1 MNKMKKRLLFIL
13 SVLLL
18 SVAGQAQFVTQ
29 MNLLTPHYYPGEVY
43 FTDGHYEAFDEIELP
58 RVGKSKIG
66 VKKNA
71 EDKGHTDI
79 EAIDIVGI
87 KIWHKDFP
95 DKEHVL
101 YYVHAKKSYLQNDH
115 QWGNPIYA
123 TAWGVLFQCEQNYQM
138 DKKTG
143 DLNFVKFV
151 GGNGPDTPTLF
162 YLKRPEWNEAQLIM
176 INGVFIPKKKAAEFF
191 KDNEQIYNGVKSG
204 KLKADDIKYIMDE
217 MAGGKPADES
227 VLSIPEAQ
235 IDSVS
240 NGVVGDDE

>member
-18 SVAGQAQFVTQ
+18 SMAGQAQFITQ

-87 KIWHKDFP
+87 KIWHKNFP

-176 INGVFIPKKKAAEFF
+176 INDVFIPKKKAAEFF

>member
-13 SVLLL
+13 SILLL
-18 SVAGQAQFVTQ
+18 SVAGRAQFFTQ
-29 MNLLTPHYYPGEVY
+29 MNLLTPHYYPGEIY
-43 FTDGHYEAFDEIELP
+43 FTDGHYEAYDEIELP

-66 VKKNA
+66 VKKTA

-87 KIWHKDFP
+87 KIWHKNFP
-95 DKEHVL
+95 DKVHVL
-101 YYVHAKKSYLQNDH
+101 YYVHAKKMYMHDEN

-123 TAWGVLFQCEQNYQM
+123 NAWGVLYQCEMNYQM
-138 DKKTG
+138 NKKTG
-143 DLNFVKFV
+143 DLDFVKFV

-162 YLKRPEWNEAQLIM
+162 YLKRPEWDQAQLIM
-176 INGVFIPKKKAAEFF
+176 VNGAMIPKKKAAEYFS
-191 KDNEQIYNGVKSG
+191 DNAAIYEGVKSG
-204 KLKADDIKYIMDE
+204 KLKADDIEYIMDE

-235 IDSVS
+235 TDSVP